1 MAIST
6 NVTGIDNME
15 LQLSAQ
21 EARVLGCL
29 IEKEM
34 TTPEYYPLSLNALTN
49 ACNQKSNRDPV
60 MHLDESDV
68 VRCLDTLRFHGLA
81 MQAASDGGR
90 VSKYQHNLRQKLY
103 LEPEELAIL
112 CELLLRGAQTIGELR
127 NRCERMHAFRN
138 LEEVETV
145 LHPLATRKEPLL
157 IKLPRQAGRKENR
170 FAHLLCGAPDIEEPA
185 GNGPDPGATRYHV
198 EAQEARILALEEE
211 IATLRGEVAS
221 LTATFAEFRSQF
233 E

>member
-1 MAIST
+1 
-6 NVTGIDNME
+6 ME

-60 MHLDESDV
+60 MTLDETDV
-68 VRCLDTLRFHGLA
+68 VRCLDALRFKGLA

-90 VSKYQHNLRQKLY
+90 VPKYKHNLAQKLY
-103 LEPEELAIL
+103 LEPEEQAIL
-112 CELLLRGAQTIGELR
+112 CELLLRGAQTVGELR
-127 NRCERMHAFRN
+127 SRSERMHPFSN
-138 LEEVETV
+138 LESVEEI
-145 LHPLATRKEPLL
+145 LHLLSTRKEPLL
-157 IKLPRQAGRKENR
+157 IKLPRQPGRKENR
-170 FAHLLCGAPDIEEPA
+170 FAHLLCGVPSLEEPP
-185 GNGPDPGATRYHV
+185 GNEPAPEAARRHV
-198 EAQEARILALEEE
+198 EAQEARVLALEVEV
-211 IATLRGEVAS
+211 AALRAEVAS
-221 LTATFAEFRSQF
+221 LASTLTEFRKQF

>member
-1 MAIST
+1 
-6 NVTGIDNME
+6 ME
-15 LQLSAQ
+15 LQLSTQ

-60 MHLDESDV
+60 MTLDETDV
-68 VRCLDTLRFHGLA
+68 VRALDALRFKGMA

-90 VSKYQHNLRQKLY
+90 VPKYKHNLAQKLY
-103 LEPEELAIL
+103 LEPEEGAIL
-112 CELLLRGAQTIGELR
+112 CELLLRGAQTVGELR
-127 NRCERMHAFRN
+127 SRSERMHPFSN
-138 LEEVETV
+138 LESVEEI
-145 LHPLATRKEPLL
+145 LHLLTNRKEPLL
-157 IKLPRQAGRKENR
+157 IKLPRQPGRKENR
-170 FAHLLCGAPDIEEPA
+170 FAHLLCGTPNIEESA
-185 GNGPDPGATRYHV
+185 GNDPAPEAARRHV

-211 IATLRGEVAS
+211 VATLRSEVAS
-221 LTATFAEFRSQF
+221 LTATFAEFHSQF

>member
-1 MAIST
+1 
-6 NVTGIDNME
+6 ME

-34 TTPEYYPLSLNALTN
+34 TTPEYYPLSLNALAN

-127 NRCERMHAFRN
+127 SRCERMHAFSN

-145 LHPLATRKEPLL
+145 LHLLSTRKEPLL
-157 IKLPRQAGRKENR
+157 IKLPRQPGRKENR
-170 FAHLLCGAPDIEEPA
+170 FAHLLCGSPDIEEPA
-185 GNGPDPGATRYHV
+185 GNGPAPEAARYHI